1 MSTNIKSEEEEEP
14 AWGIVFHAFLQV
26 ALPWACAC
34 LLLFIFSMII
44 SATYFNFC
52 LLLVLPL
59 FLFLFLKKFFIVVCV
74 AFCFWLMEYLKKKSR
89 VNSWLRPRNSFRG
102 DRNETV
108 PTRSTW
114 FSQCRVM
121 FLEIYIFSIAVVKEL
136 VNMQMRLCFR
146 GSGAI
151 QVVSSIE
158 SRCFRTILKGRFFVF
173 DKERSSN

>member
-1 MSTNIKSEEEEEP
+1 MRNCVPRVSS
-14 AWGIVFHAFLQV
+14 GCV
-26 ALPWACAC
+26 ALGLCVPPPLHLLDDNLCNIFQ
-34 LLLFIFSMII
+34 LLFVASAAAFFIFI
-44 SATYFNFC
+44 
-52 LLLVLPL
+52 
-59 FLFLFLKKFFIVVCV
+59 FLIFFIVVCV